1 MRRMIWM
8 SVGALW
14 AIVLVAPAS
23 AQRDDRLTTKSNRTY
38 SGEVTA
44 VARNEVT
51 VETRAGERKIAVNE
65 IAKISFGDEPREL
78 RLGRDS
84 ALRAAYD
91 RALEDLSKVNI
102 DALSRDV
109 VKQDAL
115 FYLAWAQARQGLE
128 GGDKAKGARMLQQF
142 LNSYPDSN
150 HYYEAVRTLGDLA
163 VALGRHDVAVKYYRQ
178 YGEAPF
184 PEYQLEASLKVAA
197 SLRVQGDW
205 QQAMAEYEK
214 VLASSLDS
222 PEVVKQKQFARIG
235 KAACL
240 AGLGKPD
247 EGVAL
252 SRQVLRE
259 NPAEG
264 NRVLYARAYNALGD
278 CHRALKQPKQA
289 LLDYLHTDL
298 LYPDDPDAHA
308 EALYHLAKLW
318 RDAAK
323 NSERALQATTL
334 LRNRYAG
341 TRWAKQ
347 LGGS

>member
-1 MRRMIWM
+1 MRRIACIGG
-8 SVGALW
+8 SVLW
-14 AIVLVAPAS
+14 VLMLVTPAS
-23 AQRDDRLTTKSNRTY
+23 GQRDDRVTTKSNRSY
-38 SGEVTA
+38 SGEITA
-44 VARNEVT
+44 VGRNEVT
-51 VETRAGERKIAVNE
+51 VETRAGERKIPVNE
-65 IAKISFGDEPREL
+65 IAKINFGDEPREL

-84 ALRAAYD
+84 AVRAAYE
-91 RALEDLSKVNI
+91 RAIEDLSKINI

-115 FYLAWAQARQGLE
+115 FYLAWAQAKQGLE
-128 GGDKAKGARMLQQF
+128 GGDKAKGARMLQQY
-142 LNSYPDSN
+142 LKAYPEAN

-184 PEYQLEASLKVAA
+184 PEYQLEASLKVAV
-197 SLRVQGDW
+197 SLRVQGEW
-205 QQAMAEYEK
+205 QQAMAEYDK

-222 PEVVKQKQFARIG
+222 PEVVKQKQFARVG

-240 AGLGKPD
+240 AGLGRPK

-252 SRQVLRE
+252 VRQVLRE
-259 NPAEG
+259 NPAES
-264 NRVLYARAYNALGD
+264 NRALYARAYNALGD
-278 CHRALKQPKQA
+278 CHRAMNQPKKA

-308 EALYHLAKLW
+308 EALFHLAKLW
-318 RDAAK
+318 REAAK